1 MRYFSE
7 STLSIATWFPTV
19 CHLAVYGSTPPFHP
33 TYILHILPKMSARS
47 TPRASTSH
55 LPRTPSFSSEYSHDP
70 STSRRHTRTDSL
82 RLPTLAES
90 SVHSS
95 GLSTPETRRRRYQ
108 AKKNPNVKQIE
119 LDWAEVEPD
128 EVFRRLPVQ
137 EVRRVE
143 QKMRTDA
150 LNKQSELRSMVG

>member
-1 MRYFSE
+1 
-7 STLSIATWFPTV
+7 
-19 CHLAVYGSTPPFHP
+19 
-33 TYILHILPKMSARS
+33 MSARS
-47 TPRASTSH
+47 TPRASSSH
-55 LPRTPSFSSEYSHDP
+55 LPRTSSITSDYSLDP
-70 STSRRHTRTDSL
+70 SASRRNTRTDSL

-95 GLSTPETRRRRYQ
+95 GLSTPDTRRRRYL
-108 AKKNPNVKQIE
+108 AKKNVNGNGKQAVE
-119 LDWAEVEPD
+119 VDWAEVEPD

-150 LNKQSELRSMVG
+150 LNKQSELRSMVGSAFLTFVIEV

>member
-1 MRYFSE
+1 M
-7 STLSIATWFPTV
+7 
-19 CHLAVYGSTPPFHP
+19 
-33 TYILHILPKMSARS
+33 
-47 TPRASTSH
+47 
-55 LPRTPSFSSEYSHDP
+55 
-70 STSRRHTRTDSL
+70 

-119 LDWAEVEPD
+119 VDWAEVEPD